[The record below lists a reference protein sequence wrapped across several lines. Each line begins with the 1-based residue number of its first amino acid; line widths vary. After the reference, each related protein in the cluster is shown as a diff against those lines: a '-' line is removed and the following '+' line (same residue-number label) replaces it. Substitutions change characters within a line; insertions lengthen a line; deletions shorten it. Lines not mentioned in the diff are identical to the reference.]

1 MNQGAGGSGSGG
13 PGGRGGPRPHGG
25 RPNTRANILDRPRT
39 VVFDCREFSVLP
51 PVEELAPFIYE
62 RVLVEQENKKYFQ
75 QIDNLFPDED
85 GRKYLLQM
93 KNEESTGKMAE
104 LLAPGITWPG
114 YRNEE
119 KGRDVIIHGFCMQN
133 PVLDI
138 TISGVGY
145 WNDERVVRGVV
156 EQWGEIKEMSR
167 KTYTQYGHTFGTDKW
182 LLKLVKKKEIVIPP
196 VVFHLGSERSSEEM
210 VKWKVF
216 YRGMAKVCY
225 RCLKEGHLGRE
236 CQDNPV
242 NIEQLATQAEYEKA
256 PAAPNESDVI
266 SGERRTFAQIVK
278 DDSFVQTR
286 LAREKA
292 VQQRRDEAA
301 AAAREEKEARERRKK
316 ERGKKVSEAGIKD
329 AEKESDNDEDLL
341 YDEAVTGG
349 QTIDWSVV
357 GLSDKVD
364 KRLAGSP
371 GLSQPE
377 TKAARVD
384 QGDLRRSSGTH

>member
-1 MNQGAGGSGSGG
+1 M
-13 PGGRGGPRPHGG
+13 
-25 RPNTRANILDRPRT
+25 
-39 VVFDCREFSVLP
+39 
-51 PVEELAPFIYE
+51 
-62 RVLVEQENKKYFQ
+62 
-75 QIDNLFPDED
+75 
-85 GRKYLLQM
+85 
-93 KNEESTGKMAE
+93 
-104 LLAPGITWPG
+104 
-114 YRNEE
+114 
-119 KGRDVIIHGFCMQN
+119 
-133 PVLDI
+133 
-138 TISGVGY
+138 
-145 WNDERVVRGVV
+145 
-156 EQWGEIKEMSR
+156 
-167 KTYTQYGHTFGTDKW
+167 
-182 LLKLVKKKEIVIPP
+182 
-196 VVFHLGSERSSEEM
+196 
-210 VKWKVF
+210 
-216 YRGMAKVCY
+216 
-225 RCLKEGHLGRE
+225 
-236 CQDNPV
+236 
-242 NIEQLATQAEYEKA
+242 
-256 PAAPNESDVI
+256 
-266 SGERRTFAQIVK
+266 K